1 MNYIEPA
8 KCFYKTNSSGGRYK
22 YCLSNN
28 RDYDKYNRLQVKQ
41 NNNKVGRLDT
51 PKIDSQ
57 MVSNLMGEIKSN
69 IGKRTKIKKEKEES
83 TAMEEQ
89 LEKSTKQIK
98 EKEKQAVKKPVVK
111 KPAVKKPAVKKPA
124 VKKPAVKKP
133 TEERELVTDNPKLE
147 KEYNELIETKLE
159 KFKMKDLKKLK
170 DNVEI
175 VRFRK
180 EFDNFEKNITDVY
193 FKLFKIPEGIRGYK
207 ETKQWRTSNKK
218 LYDAYQKQKKDSLN
232 YLINHFRNIK
242 GGQKLYKDIYASLP
256 GEDLDRVF

>member
-8 KCFYKTNSSGGRYK
+8 KCFYKTNSAGGRYK

-98 EKEKQAVKKPVVK
+98 EKEKPVVK
-111 KPAVKKPAVKKPA
+111 KQVVKKS
-124 VKKPAVKKP
+124 
-133 TEERELVTDNPKLE
+133 TEERELVMDNTKLE

-170 DNVEI
+170 DNVEMI
-175 VRFRK
+175 RFDK
-180 EFDNFEKNITDVY
+180 EVDKINSKIRDIYE
-193 FKLFKIPEGIRGYK
+193 KLFIPLIPEEDLGIAAGELRV
-207 ETKQWRTSNKK
+207 TKKWRTSNKK
-218 LYDAYQKQKKDSLN
+218 LHQANQKLDREIGRYVYKPFID
-232 YLINHFRNIK
+232 IK
-242 GGQKLYKDIYASLP
+242 GGRKLYKEIYDSLP
-256 GEDLDRVF
+256 